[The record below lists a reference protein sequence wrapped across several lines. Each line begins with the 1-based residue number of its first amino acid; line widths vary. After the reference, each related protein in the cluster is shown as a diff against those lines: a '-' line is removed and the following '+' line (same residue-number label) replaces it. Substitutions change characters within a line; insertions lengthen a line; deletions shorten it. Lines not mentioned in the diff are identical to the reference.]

1 MWGDIRRVSAP
12 LLCLFLS
19 MMANGFF
26 TTIIS
31 LRIKAQGYSPLIVG
45 LISASY
51 FAGLIFGSFR
61 IERFIARVGY
71 VRVYSTFAALSVIL
85 SLAQGYFINEPF
97 LALLIRFGIGIC
109 IGVFFVILEGWV
121 LAKSTAKNRG
131 TMMSICMITLNLGY
145 SLGQF
150 FLSFVPDNE
159 LTSFVIIALIF
170 SLSIIPLCAIHQP
183 GPDLEEPSLL
193 SFKALYKL
201 TPTGMLGCFMV
212 GMLFS
217 SVYSIFPIMFQ
228 AVSYSPWDLALG
240 MFVIVFGGMSGQF
253 PFGKLSDVMERQ
265 KVLVYATLFAMALT
279 FVAFFQY
286 RILTTTLL
294 AIWFLMGASLY
305 PLYPIALTHACDV
318 VSKKDYTAAMQGLVL
333 MFSIGSTLGPI
344 FSAST
349 MMVVGPVG
357 VLWYQFIVLGLL
369 LALFIWRRNVSK
381 TIPTEKQKDF
391 RQVGTASVFIDPSK
405 QKTRKD

>member
-31 LRIKAQGYSPLIVG
+31 LRIKAQGYSPLVVG

-51 FAGLIFGSFR
+51 FAGLIFGAFR
-61 IERFIARVGY
+61 IEKFIAKVGY
-71 VRVYSTFAALSVIL
+71 IRVYSTFAALSVVL
-85 SLAQGYFINEPF
+85 SLAQGYYINEPF

-150 FLSFVPDNE
+150 FLSFVPNNE

-170 SLSIIPLCAIHQP
+170 SLSIIPLCAIRQP

-193 SFKALYKL
+193 SFKALYRL

-212 GMLFS
+212 GMIFS

-228 AVSYSPWDLALG
+228 AVNYAPWDLALG
-240 MFVIVFGGMSGQF
+240 MFVIVFGGMFGQF

-265 KVLVYATLFAMALT
+265 KVLVYATLLTMILT

-286 RILTTTLL
+286 RVLTSTLL
-294 AIWFLMGASLY
+294 AIWFLMGAALY

-318 VSKKDYTAAMQGLVL
+318 VPKKDYTAAMQGLVL

-344 FSAST
+344 FSASS

-357 VLWYQFIVLGLL
+357 VLWYQFIILGLL
-369 LALFIWRRNVSK
+369 LGLFIWRRNVSK

-391 RQVGTASVFIDPSK
+391 RQVGTASVFIDQRK